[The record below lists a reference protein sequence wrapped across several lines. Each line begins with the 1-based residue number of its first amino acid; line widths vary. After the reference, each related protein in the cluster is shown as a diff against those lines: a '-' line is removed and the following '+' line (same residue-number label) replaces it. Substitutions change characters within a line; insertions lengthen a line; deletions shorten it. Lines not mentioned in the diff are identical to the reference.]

1 VNVAFESKRIVLL
14 TPGHV
19 STNPRLVKEADALA
33 EAGYDVNVIA
43 ADFITWAQQADRSF
57 TSRPWKVEQTLPF
70 GPLAPLSRRIV
81 QHARQRLARIMIKAG
96 VRQETVIRAAWHPI
110 APDLVAAAQRHRA
123 DLYIAHYPAALPA
136 AAIAARNY
144 GRQYAFDAEDFHPG
158 NWPDDHKYA
167 SERSLL
173 RAIEGRYLEGCA
185 YVTAASPGIADAY
198 TQTYRISRPTV
209 VLNVFPRMQA
219 PCSPTPAG
227 VAAPAPSVY
236 WFSQTIG
243 PNRGLECL
251 VRAIARTRS
260 QPHIYLRGVPA
271 TGFLEQL
278 LAIAAER
285 GVTDRIHVLPPAIPS
300 EMERLAAAYDVG
312 FSGEPGHTAN
322 NRRALGNKLFSY
334 ILAGVPIVMSD
345 VPAHHVFAAQ
355 TGGAV
360 YLYKVDDA
368 DDLSTKIDKLL
379 CNPEA
384 LAVARAVAFHLG
396 QTRFNWEMEKKFL
409 LSIVSKVLSRSDDA
423 APTLALGVSPPSIQ
437 VLKT

>member
-14 TPGHV
+14 TPGHL

-33 EAGYDVNVIA
+33 EAGHDVSVIA
-43 ADFITWAQQADRSF
+43 AEFITWARQADRSF
-57 TSRPWKVEQTLPF
+57 ASRPWKVGQTLPF
-70 GPLAPLSRRIV
+70 GPFAPLP
-81 QHARQRLARIMIKAG
+81 QRVVHYTRWLLARVMIKAG
-96 VRQETVIRAAWHPI
+96 IDQQAIIRTAWHPI

-123 DLYIAHYPAALPA
+123 SLYIAHYPAALPA

-144 GRQYAFDAEDFHPG
+144 GTQYAFDAEDCHLG
-158 NWPDDHKYA
+158 DWPDDHKYA
-167 SERSLL
+167 NERRLL
-173 RAIEGRYLEGCA
+173 RAIEGRYLKGCA
-185 YVTAASPGIADAY
+185 FVTAASPGIADAY
-198 TQTYRISRPTV
+198 TETYGISHPTV
-209 VLNVFPRMQA
+209 VLNVFPRGQA
-219 PCSPTPAG
+219 PSSPASAG

-260 QPHIYLRGVPA
+260 RPHVYLRGVPA
-271 TGFLEQL
+271 AGFQEQL
-278 LAIAAER
+278 LTIAAEG
-285 GVTDRIHVLPPAIPS
+285 GVTDRIHVLPPAKPS

-322 NRRALGNKLFSY
+322 NRSALGNKLFSY

-345 VPAHHVFAAQ
+345 VPAHRLFAAQ
-355 TGGAV
+355 TGGAA
-360 YLYKVDDA
+360 YLYKVNDV

-396 QTRFNWEMEKKFL
+396 QTRFNWETEKKIL
-409 LSIVSKVLSRSDDA
+409 LNVVSKALTRSDDTV
-423 APTLALGVSPPSIQ
+423 PTFALGVSPPSIQ
-437 VLKT
+437 GWKT